1 MRSDGRR
8 PVSLRVVSAETILT
22 EAVDAYRSALGER
35 LLAAYALGSLAHGG
49 FSASVSDIDLGLVL
63 SDPISSRDART
74 IRAVADV
81 QKARRSDL
89 GERLSVFWGTPST
102 LRGESRGGRFPALDR
117 LDLLE
122 NGRLLAGADARG
134 GLPRPSA
141 NELLITGA
149 EFALEYLAGAPRRGR
164 SGWLKGWAR
173 LVLRRADAVQE
184 IRCPATLLERGMRRV
199 TKLVLFPVRFRF
211 TAQTGHVGSNEAAVA
226 HYLADR
232 QAPAAALVAAAL
244 SWRTAPPTDE
254 QAAADLLSDQ
264 ILPLYLNYIDD
275 HITRLSSLGQDELAR
290 AFTHWRVR
298 LVR

>member
-1 MRSDGRR
+1 MILD
-8 PVSLRVVSAETILT
+8 VRVVSAETILT
-22 EAVDAYRSALGER
+22 EAVDAYQSALGEH

-49 FSASVSDIDLGLVL
+49 FSALVSDIDLGLVL

-74 IRAVADV
+74 IQAVADA
-81 QKARRSDL
+81 QRAKGIEL

-102 LRGESRGGRFPALDR
+102 LRGELQGGRFPALDR

-122 NGRLLAGADARG
+122 NGRLLAGTEARA

-141 NELLITGA
+141 NELFITGA

-164 SGWLKGWAR
+164 ARRLRGWAR
-173 LVLRRADAVQE
+173 LALRRADAVQE
-184 IRCPATLLERGMRRV
+184 VRCPETLLARGVRRV
-199 TKLVLFPVRFRF
+199 TKLVLFPVRFLF
-211 TAQTGHVGSNEAAVA
+211 TADTGQVGTNEAAVA

-232 QAPAAALVAAAL
+232 EAPAAALVAAAL

-254 QAAADLLSDQ
+254 PAATELLRDQ
-264 ILPLYLNYIDD
+264 TLPLYLYYIDD
-275 HITRLSSLGQDELAR
+275 HITRLSSLGQDELTR
-290 AFTHWRVR
+290 AFTRWRER